1 MTKLNNI
8 RIVSETAFVPEPLY
22 AKKPLAWY
30 VGRWVKTGF
39 QSHEGEV
46 EYMWVKVTGVDSPN
60 LVGQLDNEPSNCTH
74 LTLGDRVVLS
84 RLHIVAIDLTEDEW
98 WEEVSALRAAGDYFT
113 TGITAFGQNNLR
125 NVEGGSGE
133 DVAVRSGRNE
143 STRISLYPDAGR
155 PWNCDGHP
163 GSAEL
168 HLGDESR
175 PDGRSHGHPYR

>member
-98 WEEVSALRAAGDYFT
+98 WEEVSILRAAGDYF
-113 TGITAFGQNNLR
+113 NR
-125 NVEGGSGE
+125 
-133 DVAVRSGRNE
+133 
-143 STRISLYPDAGR
+143 
-155 PWNCDGHP
+155 
-163 GSAEL
+163 
-168 HLGDESR
+168 HLGTPLPES
-175 PDGRSHGHPYR
+175 GFGHFYDAHFTPRQALNRWVNWQPHENEPLQFLLDIASNR

>member
-98 WEEVSALRAAGDYFT
+98 WEEVSALRAAGDYF
-113 TGITAFGQNNLR
+113 NR
-125 NVEGGSGE
+125 
-133 DVAVRSGRNE
+133 
-143 STRISLYPDAGR
+143 
-155 PWNCDGHP
+155 
-163 GSAEL
+163 
-168 HLGDESR
+168 HLGTPLPESGFGHFYDVHFTPR
-175 PDGRSHGHPYR
+175 QALNRWVNWQPDKNEPLQFLHDIASNR

>member
-98 WEEVSALRAAGDYFT
+98 WEEVSALRAAGDYF
-113 TGITAFGQNNLR
+113 NR
-125 NVEGGSGE
+125 
-133 DVAVRSGRNE
+133 
-143 STRISLYPDAGR
+143 
-155 PWNCDGHP
+155 
-163 GSAEL
+163 
-168 HLGDESR
+168 HLGTPLPESGFGHFYDVHFTPR
-175 PDGRSHGHPYR
+175 QALNRWVNWQPHENEPLQFLPDIASNR